1 MTKKQFKKYKFDAN
15 MPFDIKNTV
24 EFINVSSIKNNVLNF
39 QNSFLS
45 NVQIV
50 NVSVNRIFI
59 DKITFENNFPDNLKV
74 QDLSMVIPNQLGKR
88 REATKET
95 N

>member
-39 QNSFLS
+39 AEFIF
-45 NVQIV
+45 VERA
-50 NVSVNRIFI
+50 NR
-59 DKITFENNFPDNLKV
+59 
-74 QDLSMVIPNQLGKR
+74 
-88 REATKET
+88 
-95 N
+95 